1 MRVHCSVVLVGSY
14 SSLTITSALVMG
26 EGHIQGEHGHVVTEA
41 DTSGVSMSRRM
52 PSLPSVYQLEKARKR
67 KVSPRHRYHRFGGQ
81 VPKTK
86 LRQDII
92 V

>member
-14 SSLTITSALVMG
+14 SSLTITGALVMG
-26 EGHIQGEHGHVVTEA
+26 GGHIQGEHGHVVTEA
-41 DTSGVSMSRRM
+41 DTSGVSTSRRM

-67 KVSPRHRYHRFGGQ
+67 KVSPCHRHHGFGGQ
-81 VPKTK
+81 VPRK